1 MLAPAIDINVQFCTD
16 SHWLSA
22 RKSAD
27 HGARKKDGMGEQKH
41 QEAMQGDDEAMQG
54 DDSVIES
61 PCRFDSSQPPVVGS
75 HAPSQPM
82 LSVDSVM
89 DVVRAFFQP
98 AGAGDG
104 DAARAHENRRRMRR

>member
-41 QEAMQGDDEAMQG
+41 QEAMQGDDC
-54 DDSVIES
+54 VIES
-61 PCRFDSSQPPVVGS
+61 PCRLDSSQPPVVGS